1 LSQRDS
7 DKRRISLELSE
18 EMLAWLDELKAQMRF
33 RSRGRVVEHLLNEL
47 QGQEFEDT
55 SEAAE
60 PFGDGASPAEPDQ
73 RPARGQLDD
82 DVAIVLVSSGLVA
95 TRDQARVSTGTGEG
109 NASAPAPALSGIQLP
124 GFVRNQAKRVK
135 QSLQAQPT
143 ELEFNASLGLI
154 SQGDLALAIERATT
168 HWNEVYGQAP
178 TEAVVEAAMVW
189 LARDVWPQAGD
200 SEGRPF
206 AWNLL
211 QQVVF
216 TYAPDWD
223 EGPPSLERIM
233 AAAGILEDPFS
244 GSSLPV
250 RIPSLIARF
259 VQRHRSR
266 QKRTTSFEAIDNNM
280 TVHSAL
286 RLLQLATVAD
296 RPYTLREIR
305 EAYRSQAVN
314 HHPDAGGSAD
324 SMRRLNEAYQFLKD
338 RYRQAA

>member
-1 LSQRDS
+1 MSQRET

-18 EMLAWLDELKAQMRF
+18 EMLHWLDELKSQMGF
-33 RSRGRVVEHLLNEL
+33 RSRGGLVEHLL
-47 QGQEFEDT
+47 
-55 SEAAE
+55 SEV
-60 PFGDGASPAEPDQ
+60 
-73 RPARGQLDD
+73 RGQDAPDD
-82 DVAIVLVSSGLVA
+82 EEDNASDPATGSDLNEDLAIVLVSSALVA
-95 TRDQARVSTGTGEG
+95 VQDQEPVSSRTHAREPFAGSG
-109 NASAPAPALSGIQLP
+109 SSGIQLP
-124 GFVRNQAKRVK
+124 GFVRNQARRVK
-135 QSLQAQPT
+135 QSLEAKPS
-143 ELEFNASLGLI
+143 EPEFHASLGLI
-154 SQGDLALAIERATT
+154 SHGDLNLALERAAA
-168 HWNEVYGQAP
+168 HWLEVYGQVP
-178 TEAVVEAAMVW
+178 TETVVEAAMVW
-189 LARDVWPQAGD
+189 LSRDVWPQSGD

-206 AWNLL
+206 GWNLL
-211 QQVVF
+211 QQVIY
-216 TYAPDWD
+216 TYAPDWQ
-223 EGPPSLERIM
+223 EGPPTLERIV

-244 GSSLPV
+244 GSSLSV
-250 RIPSLIARF
+250 RVPSLISRF

-324 SMRRLNEAYQFLKD
+324 SMRRLNEAYQFLKE